1 MSLNLIPNYIFDKFN
16 EASVEFLLNLG
27 VKGVILDIDNTLEPY
42 ENDLP
47 GEHVLLW
54 LNSLYDAGIKTAI
67 VSNNNKERVELF
79 NREISM
85 PAYYK
90 AGKPFKKNII
100 KAMNSIG
107 TQKNDTVFIGDQI
120 LTDVWGAHNAGIK
133 AILVSPI
140 NDKTD
145 PFTRF
150 KRLVEVPF
158 KKKYYKIHKKE
169 GNI

>member
-1 MSLNLIPNYIFDKFN
+1 MSLNLIPDYIFDKFDD
-16 EASVEFLLNLG
+16 ASVEFLLKLG
-27 VKGVILDIDNTLEPY
+27 IKGVILDIDNTLEPY

-67 VSNNNKERVELF
+67 VSNNNKERVDLF

-85 PAYYK
+85 PAYHK
-90 AGKPFKKNII
+90 ASKPFRKNII

-107 TQKNDTVFIGDQI
+107 TQKYETVFIGDQI

-140 NDKTD
+140 KDKTD
-145 PFTRF
+145 LFTRF

-158 KKKYYKIHKKE
+158 RRKYYKINKKE